1 MNRGCK
7 NWFSCR
13 NFVTLNVSGFTGL
26 ANLRRGYL
34 IPWWKNVRNVGYN
47 WRGVCIK
54 DTNEIQPVHI
64 FKKLS
69 YFSSVTLS
77 VSRNHTLAFSTKNEI
92 TTLHFSSFPLSLI
105 FIHVL
110 MLIIVIMAC
119 SKSAGMKSARKMGG
133 PESQLFKKSFR
144 VTRKSPELG
153 QKNLKLL
160 KGRQTGEMESER
172 EWKRVKN
179 KSSFSYVFPQVSN
192 ILLSS
197 NGRAYAQE
205 ITRLQKEMQ
214 SEMKSRNRP
223 SKLPIF
229 TSINHFFTFSPGFYF
244 PQNKTE
250 HMLCE
255 MPLQAII
262 FLLPIVYIF
271 ELK

>member
-1 MNRGCK
+1 MN
-7 NWFSCR
+7 F
-13 NFVTLNVSGFTGL
+13 
-26 ANLRRGYL
+26 
-34 IPWWKNVRNVGYN
+34 I
-47 WRGVCIK
+47 
-54 DTNEIQPVHI
+54 H
-64 FKKLS
+64 
-69 YFSSVTLS
+69 
-77 VSRNHTLAFSTKNEI
+77 FST
-92 TTLHFSSFPLSLI
+92 SI
-105 FIHVL
+105 FIYVL

-229 TSINHFFTFSPGFYF
+229 TSINHFFYF
-244 PQNKTE
+244 LPW
-250 HMLCE
+250 
-255 MPLQAII
+255 
-262 FLLPIVYIF
+262 FLLSS
-271 ELK
+271 K